1 MVLIYANPAHC
12 IGDVVLKRGGVA
24 DLKLHPGKA
33 PHWLVKR
40 MIPMASSLCEFIVDE
55 FGTSELLQRLADPV
69 WFQALSNVLGYDW
82 DSSGSTTVT
91 CGVLKT
97 ALDFESHGMVG
108 IGGKGIASRKV
119 PTELRALEDYG
130 LDGAGLVDI
139 SRSVAKVDNAGIQDG
154 YNLYQHMFFV
164 DSEENWTVVQQ
175 GMDSDSNDA
184 RRYHWSSF
192 ITDSFIDEPHSGLI
206 SGQVRDR
213 ALDMTSRKSE
223 ACREVSLDIIKEDP
237 ARVRRYFEDIKSY
250 GQTTLIPWIEG
261 DGAPQDL
268 PAYKVLPTRMDWDA
282 VRRAYE
288 TQPSDYEGL
297 LFMKGVGPATV
308 RGLSLISEMIFGSPA
323 SWVDPVRMC
332 FAFGGKDGV
341 PFPVPRKAYDKA
353 IDFMEQ
359 AIKDSKVGRQDK
371 VLSLKRLQKFAPPI
385 LVDREVE
392 A

>member
-1 MVLIYANPAHC
+1 MVLIYVNPVHC

-40 MIPMASSLCEFIVDE
+40 MIPMARSLCEFIVDE
-55 FGTSELLQRLADPV
+55 FGTFELLQRLADPV

-97 ALDFESHGMVG
+97 ALDFESHGMIG
-108 IGGKGIASRKV
+108 IGGKGMASRKV
-119 PTELRALEDYG
+119 PAELRALEDYG

-139 SRSVAKVDNAGIQDG
+139 SRLVAKVDNAGIQDG

-206 SGQVRDR
+206 SGEVKDG

-250 GQTTLIPWIEG
+250 GQSTLIPWIEG
-261 DGAPQDL
+261 DGTAQDL

-288 TQPSDYEGL
+288 TQPSDYESL

-323 SWVDPVRMC
+323 SWADPVRMC

-341 PFPVPRKAYDKA
+341 PFPVPRKDYDKA
-353 IDFMEQ
+353 IDYMEQ
-359 AIKDSKVGRQDK
+359 ALMDSKVGRQDK
-371 VLSLKRLQKFAPPI
+371 FLGLKRLRNFAPPI
-385 LVDREVE
+385 LVERKVMV
-392 A
+392 